1 MIGRNPLLWEF
12 FLENPYKYPIESN
25 SIDFIISTSCF
36 EHTEFFWLTILESL
50 RILKPEGLLY
60 INAPS
65 NGYFHQYPFDYFRYY
80 PDAGLSFQNWAIHNN
95 YNSLLVESFIGY
107 SKNGVW
113 NDFVAILIKDKNSSR
128 TAFIASC
135 DHKFGN

>member
-1 MIGRNPLLWEF
+1 M
-12 FLENPYKYPIESN
+12 
-25 SIDFIISTSCF
+25 
-36 EHTEFFWLTILESL
+36 TILESL

-95 YNSLLVESFIGY
+95 YNSSLVESFIGY

-113 NDFVAILIKDKNSSR
+113 NDFVAVLIKDKNYIKNYKSRIINSGIDFYNGRTDSSN
-128 TAFIASC
+128 
-135 DHKFGN
+135 KNNK